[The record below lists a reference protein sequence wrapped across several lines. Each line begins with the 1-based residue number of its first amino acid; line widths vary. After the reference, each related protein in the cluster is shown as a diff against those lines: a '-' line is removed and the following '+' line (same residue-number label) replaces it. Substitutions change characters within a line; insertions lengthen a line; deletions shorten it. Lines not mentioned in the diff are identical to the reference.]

1 MYCTF
6 WGNDKTEV
14 ENHTVLSIP
23 YYYIYLFT
31 FSIFVLKIYFIFSCM
46 CAWVCMCVFHKHRR
60 LWRSEGV
67 SDLWGLELQ
76 AVVKCWTWVLDLTS
90 DFLQE
95 KHIHRT
101 AKPSLRP
108 PKWENE
114 GHLFFKI
121 WIIIFKIQHVIEFFY
136 RHSDLAILRMVASE
150 SLHSM
155 SFSEWSGF
163 CGALSN
169 AVLAKRKDGET
180 RS

>member
-1 MYCTF
+1 MPYEKLCLLTWPEPEHCPLGKTFFRKLNQKKCTVHF
-6 WGNDKTEV
+6 GGMTKRRLKIIQ
-14 ENHTVLSIP
+14 HFQIP
-23 YYYIYLFT
+23 YYIYLFK

-76 AVVKCWTWVLDLTS
+76 AVVNCWTWVLDLTS
-90 DFLQE
+90 GFLQE

-108 PKWENE
+108 PKWENK

-121 WIIIFKIQHVIEFFY
+121 WIIIFKIQHVIEFFI
-136 RHSDLAILRMVASE
+136 STL
-150 SLHSM
+150 
-155 SFSEWSGF
+155 
-163 CGALSN
+163 
-169 AVLAKRKDGET
+169 T
-180 RS
+180 